1 VQFPLGLGSFAKSL
15 DEGLIASQCT
25 NSVGGIWTR
34 VLLDAVVLAPI
45 HNLPSGT
52 MLMWPCGTLVDFCSM
67 FEMKTVAR
75 NFRQQVII
83 SLRAATANYPVS
95 ADSAPAPYVAVS
107 PDAPLSSGDNVLQVE

>member
-1 VQFPLGLGSFAKSL
+1 
-15 DEGLIASQCT
+15 
-25 NSVGGIWTR
+25 
-34 VLLDAVVLAPI
+34 
-45 HNLPSGT
+45 
-52 MLMWPCGTLVDFCSM
+52 M